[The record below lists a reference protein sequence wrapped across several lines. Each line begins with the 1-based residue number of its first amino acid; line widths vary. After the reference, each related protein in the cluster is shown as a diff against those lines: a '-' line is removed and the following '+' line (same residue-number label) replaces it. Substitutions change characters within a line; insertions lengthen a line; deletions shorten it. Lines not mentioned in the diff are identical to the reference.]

1 MNWDLSVY
9 YKGFDDESFKRD
21 LGTLADRCKAFR
33 DHIAQGASLESL
45 VDELEALAFTADRL
59 AYIYLTLACDASHPQ
74 ANASMNQYM
83 LASMELQQAT
93 NAFSRHLA
101 ALPDLEAQ
109 IAGSEK
115 LCARAFAL
123 RDACESAQH
132 MLPESMEGWMLR
144 LSVSGG
150 ESFSQLRD
158 KLDATLLVD
167 YRGEQLPLS
176 AVRAKAYDAD
186 PDVRREAYEAEIKS
200 YDKVSLPMSYCLNS
214 IKAEARTMSEAMGYS
229 SVLERTLAQ
238 SRLSRKTL
246 DAMFAAI
253 NEALPAF
260 RKYLRRKGE
269 LLGHKDGL
277 PFYDLFAPMG
287 SATRTYTVDEAR
299 TLLVRELGKFS
310 PEMGRFIDQAFENSW
325 IDMFPRPGKS
335 GGAFCSS
342 NHEMGISR
350 IMTNFAGSLSD
361 VSTLAHELGHAWN
374 AACMKG
380 LPMMM
385 TSTPMPLAETASIFN
400 ETLLAHILKKSA
412 SKEEL
417 LTLLDGDLTE
427 STQTIVDITSRYLF
441 ENAVVDADH
450 PLSVEELC
458 AAMLDAQDKTYGD
471 GLDQNVRHPYMWACK
486 SHYYSPGLNFYNFP
500 YAFGCLFGKGLFARY
515 LKEGDAFVPV
525 YNQLLRSFGSGTIE
539 QVAASVGLD
548 VTDIAFWRDSL
559 RCITDEIEEFLAL

>member
-1 MNWDLSVY
+1 MNWDLSVF
-9 YKGFDDESFKRD
+9 YKSFEDEAFKRD
-21 LGTLADRCKAFR
+21 LGTLSERADAFKA
-33 DHIAQGASLESL
+33 HIAEGVSLEALVAELESL
-45 VDELEALAFTADRL
+45 YFTMDRL
-59 AYIYLTLACDASHPQ
+59 AYIFLTLACDATHPQ
-74 ANASMNQYM
+74 ANACMNQLM
-83 LASMELQQAT
+83 VSSMALQQAS

-101 ALPDLEAQ
+101 SLSDLEEQ
-109 IAGSEK
+109 IAASK
-115 LCARAFAL
+115 LLSDRAFAL
-123 RDACESAQH
+123 RDARESAEH
-132 MLPESMEGWMLR
+132 MIPESLESWMLR
-144 LSVSGG
+144 LSISGG

-167 YRGEQLPLS
+167 YRAEQLPLS
-176 AVRAKAYDAD
+176 AVRGKAYDAD
-186 PDVRREAYEAEIKS
+186 ADVRRDAYEAEIKS
-200 YDKVSLPMSYCLNS
+200 YDKISLPMSYCLNS

-238 SRLSRKTL
+238 ARLSRKTL
-246 DAMFAAI
+246 DAMFTAI
-253 NEALPAF
+253 HEALPAF
-260 RKYLRRKGE
+260 RKYMRRKAE

-277 PFYDLFAPMG
+277 PFYDLFAPIG
-287 SATRTYTVDEAR
+287 SATRTYSVDEAR
-299 TLLVRELGKFS
+299 ALLVKELGKFS
-310 PEMGRFIDQAFENSW
+310 PEMGKFIDQAFENNW

-335 GGAFCSS
+335 GGAFCNP

-374 AACMKG
+374 AECMKG

-400 ETLLAHILKKSA
+400 ETLLSHILKQSA

-471 GLDQNVRHPYMWACK
+471 GLDKNIRHPYMWACK

-515 LKEGDAFVPV
+515 LKEGDTFVPV
-525 YNQLLRSFGSGTIE
+525 YNQLLRSFGSGSIE
-539 QVAASVGLD
+539 EVAASVGLD
-548 VTDIAFWRDSL
+548 VTDVNFWRDSL
-559 RCITDEIEEFLAL
+559 KFIIDEVEAFIKL

>member
-1 MNWDLSVY
+1 MNWDLSVF
-9 YKGFDDESFKRD
+9 YKGFDDEAFKRD
-21 LGTLADRCKAFR
+21 LGTLTERCHAFR

-45 VDELEALAFTADRL
+45 VGELESLARTVDRL

-83 LASMELQQAT
+83 LASMELEQAS

-109 IAGSEK
+109 IAGSEM
-115 LCARAFAL
+115 LSARAFAL
-123 RDACESAQH
+123 RDACTSAQH
-132 MLPESMEGWMLR
+132 MLPESLESWMLR
-144 LSVSGG
+144 LSISGG
-150 ESFSQLRD
+150 EAFSQLRD

-260 RKYLRRKGE
+260 RKYLRHKAE
-269 LLGHKDGL
+269 MLGHKDGL
-277 PFYDLFAPMG
+277 PFYDLFAPLG
-287 SATRTYTVDEAR
+287 SVTRTYTVAEAR
-299 TLLVRELGKFS
+299 GLLVREMGKFS
-310 PEMGRFIDQAFENSW
+310 PAMGQFIDHAFENNW

-335 GGAFCSS
+335 GGAFCSP

-374 AACMKG
+374 EECMKG
-380 LPMMM
+380 LPSMM

-400 ETLLAHILKKSA
+400 ETLLSHILKQSA
-412 SKEEL
+412 SREEL
-417 LTLLDGDLTE
+417 ITLLDGDLAE

-458 AAMLDAQDKTYGD
+458 AAMLDAQDKTYGE
-471 GLDQNVRHPYMWACK
+471 GLDKNVRHPYMWACK

-500 YAFGCLFGKGLFARY
+500 YAFGCLFGTGLFMRY
-515 LKEGDAFVPV
+515 LKEGEAFVPV

-539 QVAASVGLD
+539 EVAASVGLD
-548 VTDIAFWRDSL
+548 VTDVAFWRDSL
-559 RCITDEIEEFLAL
+559 QCITDEIEEFVKL